1 MGLKSKI
8 IGCRSAVLAAFLA
21 LALCATGGRA
31 QEPAVKVDIP
41 ADVVMASVQS
51 ENTQS
56 NSEIRVEA
64 KRLKDYNLPGLN
76 QKITSFV
83 NLQPLEVSQIIEIFA
98 SEAGLSNI
106 VMSKGVEN
114 IKTRLKLSDVTI
126 ADALEVVMSINNL
139 AYEVKAGI
147 LNIMTDAEYR
157 ALYGTSFYEHRK
169 VKIAELKYA
178 DPAHVASMLDKLR
191 SEIGVVAADQV
202 TGTIILI
209 DTPERIREM
218 QMVIDKTDIATVS
231 RLVPTETKTFVLQ
244 YANVEDI
251 QKEVTAALTK
261 ENGSVRSDKRT
272 KTLIVTDLPYNIAR
286 IQQIVSVFDKKPKQ
300 VFIEAKVVEVS
311 LSDDYSLGINWQHMF
326 QGMNPRFAFQAVSQP
341 GAAATP
347 AGTFSYNTIVAG
359 GDLSIVLDALKKVG
373 KTHILSNPN
382 IAVMDGQEASI
393 EVIED
398 QPYKEIQLE
407 SGTTNITGVTYLF
420 KKVGVQMAI
429 TPRIN
434 DEKFISVSIKP
445 EISSIST
452 WYDGAPQVGTPVIK
466 KSLAQTMVMVKDG
479 VTIIIGGMISER
491 KDSSSSSVPILGSI
505 PLLGRLFRYDSD
517 SSASTETVV
526 FMTPRIVGG
535 DEPFL
540 LIRDMKKQP
549 KPMRQVGELED
560 KDKVLRPVR

>member
-1 MGLKSKI
+1 MRLGSRI
-8 IGCRSAVLAAFLA
+8 IDCRSAVLAVLLA
-21 LALCATGGRA
+21 LALSTTCGQA

-41 ADVVMASVQS
+41 SDVAIVSGQP
-51 ENTQS
+51 ENAPS

-64 KRLKDYNLPGLN
+64 KRLKDYNLPGLSH
-76 QKITSFV
+76 QITSFV
-83 NLQPLEVSQIIEIFA
+83 NLQPLEVSQIIEMFA

-106 VMSKGVEN
+106 VMSQGVKG
-114 IKTRLKLSDVTI
+114 ILTRLKLSNVTV

-139 AYEVKAGI
+139 AYEVKGGI
-147 LNIMTDAEYR
+147 LKIMTDTEYR
-157 ALYGTSFYEHRK
+157 ALYGASFYEHRK

-178 DPAHVASMLDKLR
+178 DPARVAAMLDKLK

-209 DTPERIREM
+209 DTPDRIREM
-218 QMVIDKTDIATVS
+218 QMVIEKADIATVS
-231 RLVPTETKTFVLQ
+231 RQVPTETKSFVLQ
-244 YANVEDI
+244 YGNIDDI
-251 QKEVTAALTK
+251 QKEISAALTK
-261 ENGSVRSDKRT
+261 ENGSIRSDKRT
-272 KTLIVTDLPYNIAR
+272 KTLVVTDLPYNVAR
-286 IQQIVSVFDKKPKQ
+286 IQQLVSLFDKKPRQ

-326 QGMNPRFAFQAVSQP
+326 QGMDPRFAFQAISQP
-341 GAAATP
+341 GSSAKP
-347 AGTFSYNTIVAG
+347 AGMFSYNTIVAG

-398 QPYKEIQLE
+398 QPYKEVQLE

-420 KKVGVQMAI
+420 KKVGVQMSI

-491 KDSSSSSVPILGSI
+491 KDTSSSSVPVLGSI

-540 LIRDMKKQP
+540 LMRDMKKQP